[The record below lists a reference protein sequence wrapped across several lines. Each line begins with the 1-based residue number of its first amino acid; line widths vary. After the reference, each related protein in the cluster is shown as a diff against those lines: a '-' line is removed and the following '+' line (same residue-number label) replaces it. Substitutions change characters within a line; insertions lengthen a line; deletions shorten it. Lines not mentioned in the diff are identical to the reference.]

1 VSNAD
6 DFIRVD
12 RRTTI
17 KWLAATMAAAYT
29 GCSSEEKYLGDEIPA
44 AQRAP
49 LLGVAAES
57 DGVAYGGDP
66 DRMNPVVPWAR
77 TMTERQLKTVSR
89 LADLILPED
98 ERSPAASAVGV
109 PDFIDEWVSAPYA
122 QQQED
127 REIVLAG
134 LEWLE
139 QQSQQRFDRSFAAA
153 DEKQLLDLVDSIA
166 NGTSREFTQQSEF
179 FRRFRWLA
187 VGAFYTTEEGM
198 ADVGY
203 IGNTPI
209 AGEYPGPSDEAMAH
223 LAGVCKQLRLPIPAG
238 QTRA

>member
-1 VSNAD
+1 VSNAGNL
-6 DFIRVD
+6 IRVD

-44 AQRAP
+44 AQRAS
-49 LLGVAAES
+49 LLGVAAKA

-66 DRMNPVVPWAR
+66 DRMNPVVPWAK
-77 TMTERQLKTVSR
+77 TMTEGQLKAAST

-98 ERSPAASAVGV
+98 ERSPAASTVGV

-122 QQQED
+122 QQQQD
-127 REIVLAG
+127 CEIVLAG

-139 QQSQQRFDRSFAAA
+139 QQSQDRFDRSFATAN
-153 DEKQLLDLVDSIA
+153 EKQQLELVDGIA
-166 NGTSREFTQQSEF
+166 RGASPEFAAQSEF

-187 VGAFYTTEEGM
+187 VGAFYTTDEGM

-223 LAGVCKQLRLPIPAG
+223 LAGVLKQLGLEVPAK
-238 QTRA
+238 A